1 LIKVLVVDD
10 EALLR
15 SAFSSLIEAQDDLEV
30 VGAAA
35 DGRQAA
41 ELAASLA
48 PDVVVMDVRMPV
60 MDGIEATRR
69 ITRDPDSGPRVLIL
83 TTFDLDEYVFEALR
97 AGASGFAL
105 KSRPPEEL
113 LSGIRTVAAGE
124 ALLAPS
130 VTRRLIAH
138 FTDRTTAAA
147 RTPRG
152 LNELTDREREVLVL
166 VARGLSNAELAATL
180 HVTLPTAKTH
190 VSRILTK
197 LGARDRTQLVI
208 LAYESGVVT
217 RLADPLCQG
226 SWCTLPCRIRRH
238 ASRDFKA
245 SAPRRRAPAV
255 QRATTPR
262 PCHGVSGRLF
272 TPIVAWASRPA
283 DMGPICCRCRAILA
297 SELRDATIGNRYSKP
312 STSPMAAAESRT
324 AAATPRLSRA
334 MSVRYKTAPTT
345 ARRSAPAVRDAY
357 PCPGVNPR
365 PGRISH
371 PMTAEAATASSEA
384 MSIGTASTAALAKSN
399 VSRRGTAVSDSLIIP
414 VLYSFPMASTPA
426 TATTAWPR

>member
-35 DGRQAA
+35 DGQQAVDFA
-41 ELAASLA
+41 SSLA

-69 ITRDPDSGPRVLIL
+69 ITCDRSGARVLIL

-113 LSGIRTVAAGE
+113 LSGIRTVADGE

-138 FTDRTTAAA
+138 FADRTRSTAK
-147 RTPRG
+147 TPWG
-152 LNELTDREREVLVL
+152 LDELTDREREVLAL

-190 VSRILTK
+190 VSRLLTK
-197 LGARDRTQLVI
+197 LGARDRTQLAI
-208 LAYESGVVT
+208 LAYESGIAT
-217 RLADPLCQG
+217 R
-226 SWCTLPCRIRRH
+226 
-238 ASRDFKA
+238 
-245 SAPRRRAPAV
+245 
-255 QRATTPR
+255 
-262 PCHGVSGRLF
+262 
-272 TPIVAWASRPA
+272 
-283 DMGPICCRCRAILA
+283 
-297 SELRDATIGNRYSKP
+297 
-312 STSPMAAAESRT
+312 
-324 AAATPRLSRA
+324 
-334 MSVRYKTAPTT
+334 
-345 ARRSAPAVRDAY
+345 
-357 PCPGVNPR
+357 
-365 PGRISH
+365 
-371 PMTAEAATASSEA
+371 
-384 MSIGTASTAALAKSN
+384 
-399 VSRRGTAVSDSLIIP
+399 
-414 VLYSFPMASTPA
+414 
-426 TATTAWPR
+426 